1 MLQETNKFE
10 VAVVDD
16 VSDYI
21 TGIIISLKESII
33 L

>member
-1 MLQETNKFE
+1 

-21 TGIIISLKESII
+21 TGIIISLKESI